1 MVEYASFAN
10 YEKKQVTKIEDVKGL
25 KIRALDATNVPM
37 MNAWGASGVAMPI
50 SKVYDA
56 LDKGVVD
63 GVYAAI
69 NVLFV
74 PWRFSESAKFVTD
87 GMNAQSAMFL
97 LAMNKKVWEGLSKV
111 TNGYQWFDRRDWSIK
126 TAVGWAKPDLKA
138 VARAKKGDAGL
149 KYHRSLLPRK
159 QGLMQQRLRRLTLIL
174 NPSRKK
180 AFLERQSM
188 PN

>member
-1 MVEYASFAN
+1 
-10 YEKKQVTKIEDVKGL
+10 
-25 KIRALDATNVPM
+25 M

-56 LDKGVVD
+56 LDKGGMD

-97 LAMNKKVWEGLSKV
+97 LAMNKKVWEGLSK
-111 TNGYQWFDRRDWSIK
+111 GIASYQWFDRQRLEHKNSSWLS
-126 TAVGWAKPDLKA
+126 KPDLKA
-138 VARAKKGDAGL
+138 VAQAKKGTGL
-149 KYHRSLLPRK
+149 KYHQVSPAEKARFDAE
-159 QGLMQQRLRRLTLIL
+159 RLRRLTL
-174 NPSRKK
+174 S
-180 AFLERQSM
+180 
-188 PN
+188 